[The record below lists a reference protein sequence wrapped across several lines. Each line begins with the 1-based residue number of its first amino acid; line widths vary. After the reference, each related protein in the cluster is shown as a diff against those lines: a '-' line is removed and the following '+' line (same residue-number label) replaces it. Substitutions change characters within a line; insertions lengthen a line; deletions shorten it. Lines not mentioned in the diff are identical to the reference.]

1 MEMRNKMRRPIMTE
15 SLKRIYNAGDIS
27 LEQLIKFLKKKH
39 ILQNFKYITG
49 MDYNEEKKE
58 K

>member
-1 MEMRNKMRRPIMTE
+1 MRRPIMTE

-49 MDYNEEKKE
+49 MDYNKEKKE